1 MKIGRGLT
9 YFIDSLQG
17 WHVATDAEWTTLT
30 NALGGE
36 QLAGG
41 KLKESGQSHWN
52 IPNTSVDNSIGFTGL
67 PSGRREYADGTFLK
81 FGFNTFW
88 WTSTTCDGNYA
99 WYRYINYNEANI
111 YRAKFHSTY
120 GYSVRCIKD

>member
-88 WTSTTCDGNYA
+88 WTSTTMHGIDTLITM
-99 WYRYINYNEANI
+99 RLT
-111 YRAKFHSTY
+111 STALNFILLM
-120 GYSVRCIKD
+120 GTLSGVLRIDTE